1 MLERISRHNWSIQA
15 QFLFYSLALMVPA
28 LVFSGLMIIRS
39 AALERVGLDREIK
52 ERLHSLAAGIDRELA
67 NTTTTLKALS
77 SSPSLADGDLKAFY
91 GQAMAAQEVG
101 GDHFFLTE
109 PSASSFSTRALPGA
123 TRCRRFPATI
133 GGSRRRPQL
142 RASPTST
149 SVKLRRPRCS
159 PSAYP

>member
-101 GDHFFLTE
+101 GDHFFLT
-109 PSASSFSTRALPGA
+109 
-123 TRCRRFPATI
+123 
-133 GGSRRRPQL
+133 
-142 RASPTST
+142 
-149 SVKLRRPRCS
+149 S
-159 PSAYP
+159 PSGKQLVNTRVASGDPLPEISGND